1 MPPVSHVDRQ
11 SERYG
16 VIATSRKGL
25 RYEAF
30 LNHPGLALHMA
41 RFPEA
46 ERRRLHKMICMQC
59 YARNAM
65 RATRCRKCGSRE
77 LRPKAKEPGRNNG
90 DARSLSGK
98 RTSAGHT

>member
-1 MPPVSHVDRQ
+1 MSAGPGNLSFPRSRFQARASAHLAPIGPGQ
-11 SERYG
+11 SRHRAEP
-16 VIATSRKGL
+16 
-25 RYEAF
+25 EAF
-30 LNHPGLALHMA
+30 IILRLFAWSMA

-77 LRPKAKEPGRNNG
+77 LRPKAKE
-90 DARSLSGK
+90 ARK
-98 RTSAGHT
+98 E